1 MPNGIL
7 VDTCTLISYV
17 DEKQPHHGVARAYIQ
32 HALTSGIQL
41 HLSSLVAAEFN
52 RRQTVE
58 DLGLGNFVPAPF
70 NLPDGL
76 LAANFAEQLQRDRS
90 DSRSGV
96 LVDIMLIAQAHRLG
110 LQGILTDDASTLA
123 KYLARLNS
131 LNATSVRAVLTTSGF
146 DPVLLTDPT
155 APSLFVPRPE
165 RAG

>member
-17 DEKQPHHGVARAYIQ
+17 DGTQPHHDVARAYVR
-32 HALTSGIQL
+32 HALDTGIQL
-41 HLSSLVAAEFN
+41 HLSSLVAAEFS

-58 DLGLGNFVPAPF
+58 DLGLGNFVPVPF

-76 LAANFAEQLQRDRS
+76 LAARFSEQLQRDRGDPRPS
-90 DSRSGV
+90 V

-110 LQGILTDDASTLA
+110 LQGILTDDAGTLA

-131 LNATSVRAVLTTSGF
+131 ANATSVRSILTTGTF
-146 DPVLLTDPT
+146 DPVLLTDPN
-155 APSLFVPRPE
+155 APSLFTSWPE
-165 RAG
+165 